1 MESNCSG
8 LQSVVWSAEEE
19 RCAVVTVLCNK
30 GASLTNKEVA
40 ELTGVRPARVAQLRK
55 KLNETKEHRMIIKL
69 FTLQHSSSSASSHVP
84 KS

>member
-1 MESNCSG
+1 MESNSSG

-69 FTLQHSSSSASSHVP
+69 FTLQHSSSSASHVP